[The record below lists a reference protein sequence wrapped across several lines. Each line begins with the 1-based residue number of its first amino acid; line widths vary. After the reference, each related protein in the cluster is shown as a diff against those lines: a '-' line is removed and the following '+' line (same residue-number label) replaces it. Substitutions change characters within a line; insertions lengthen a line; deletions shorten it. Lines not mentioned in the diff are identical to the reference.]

1 MIQETSRFDI
11 MKNIIILIIFQISF
25 ILGQIIQLNEVVSSN
40 GDNLYDEDGDTPDW
54 IEIYNPT
61 SETVNLL
68 GFGLSD
74 DTEDFHKWVFPNI
87 NINPNDFL
95 VVFASEKNRSDIIH
109 SWDAI
114 IDWGDEWFYYPGNSA
129 PTLNWQYP
137 ETDISFWSTGNS
149 GFGYG
154 DDDDNTNISQVI
166 SVYVRKDFLITDAS
180 NITKALFHLDYDDGY
195 VAYINGVEFSRRNLG
210 APGSPVFY
218 NTTTTALHEAEIY
231 SGGFPEQVVIDLDQY
246 PLNNGVNT
254 LAIEVHN
261 YSSNSSDLSCIP
273 FLTIGYNTM
282 VQGTN
287 NPNELME
294 LPNSFLHTNFR
305 ISSSGETLV
314 LSDENEN
321 VLDSVFTSTLETDMS
336 LGRTLEGMNWNI
348 FSIPSPWESNDN
360 TAFTG
365 ALNNLE
371 FSLESGFFNSTPLFL
386 EINSADDSATIYFT
400 TDGTEPNQLSF
411 VYEEPILLFSTS
423 VIRARSFLE
432 GWIPSEIESKTYIYG
447 QDYSNELPKIFIT
460 TDPNSFFDEDTGMYV
475 HGTNYEQ
482 NFPYFGSN
490 FWEDWERPIHFEIRE
505 PDGSGYAANAGVKI
519 FGGWSR
525 AFPQKSL
532 SIFARSHLGPSSFNY
547 PLFPGSGINEYE
559 AFVLRNSGNDWESTM
574 MRDGFITSI
583 ADNLNI
589 DHQRYR
595 PALLFLNGE
604 FWGIQN
610 IREKVNEH
618 FIASNHSI
626 EPEHIDL
633 LDIQGINDE
642 NIVHGTNAD
651 YQILLNY
658 LDTQDINDPVVENAL
673 ENWID
678 IESYMSYQA
687 FQIFVDNRDWPGN
700 NIKFW
705 RDHRVG
711 GKWRWI
717 LYDTDFGFSIWDSY
731 AYTFNTLSFALDPYG
746 PGWPNP
752 PWSTFVF
759 RKLMESNKFENIFIN
774 TYCDMLN
781 TVFQPDF
788 LTTHLDSISEAIENV
803 IPIHRSKWYNN
814 GNWPNSTVNWEN
826 RLSVMETFG
835 NNRRSY
841 AINHLRNEF
850 DLPNLAQLTIN
861 ISPAESGTIDLNTLN
876 INEQSWSGYY
886 FPGVPVK
893 VNANQNSGYIFSHWL
908 EFPDSSNVMQVYI
921 TNPSTLTAVFSPTEL
936 SPGNVVINEINYNS
950 ADDFNPGDWVE
961 LYNSGELDLDL
972 SGWVFKD
979 DNDDHGFTI
988 PEETTLINNSYLI
1001 IARDPN
1007 LFNANFQT
1015 TAQIL
1020 GPFDFGLSAGGDE
1033 VRIFDHDGILK
1044 DSVSYDDSSPW
1055 PIEPD
1060 GNGPTLELVSPD
1072 LDNTLADSWIS
1083 SQDFGS
1089 PGEENSAS
1097 LAYENSKQI
1106 LPEQNSLL
1114 KAYPNPFNGRISIP
1128 YQIARSEKLDIV
1140 IYDIVGNEIQKYPVN
1155 HSYPGKYNISWN
1167 AKNRLGQEVST
1178 GVYFIKLS
1186 STSIK
1191 SVEKIIFLK

>member
-1 MIQETSRFDI
+1 MF
-11 MKNIIILIIFQISF
+11 NIIILIILQISF
-25 ILGQIIQLNEVVSSN
+25 ILGQTIQLNEIVSSN

-61 SETVNLL
+61 SEPVNLS

-74 DTEDFHKWVFPNI
+74 DTEDFHKWVFPSI
-87 NINPNDFL
+87 NLNSNDFL
-95 VVFASEKNRSDIIH
+95 VVFASEKNRSDIIYN
-109 SWDAI
+109 WDAV
-114 IDWGDEWFYYPGNSA
+114 IDWGDEWFYFPGNSA
-129 PTLNWQYP
+129 PTPDWQYT
-137 ETDISFWSTGNS
+137 ETDISFWLTGNS

-154 DDDDNTNISQVI
+154 DNDDNTNISQVI
-166 SVYVRKDFLITDAS
+166 SVYVRKDFLINNAS
-180 NITKALFHLDYDDGY
+180 NISKALFHLDYDDGY
-195 VAYINGVEFSRRNLG
+195 IAYLNGMEFSRRNLG
-210 APGSPVFY
+210 APGSPVNY
-218 NTTTTALHEAEIY
+218 NTTTSALHEAEIY
-231 SGGFPEQVVIDLDQY
+231 SGGFPEQVIIDLDNH

-254 LAIEVHN
+254 LAVEVHN

-273 FLTIGYNTM
+273 FLTLGYNTM
-282 VQGTN
+282 VQGTQ

-321 VLDSVFTSTLETDMS
+321 ILDSVFTNTLETDMS
-336 LGRTLEGMNWNI
+336 LGRTLEGANWNI
-348 FSIPSPWESNDN
+348 FSSPSPWESNDN
-360 TAFTG
+360 PAFIG

-371 FSLESGFFNSTPLFL
+371 FSLESGFFNVTPIILD
-386 EINSADDSATIYFT
+386 IHSPDDSATIYYT
-400 TDGTEPNQLSF
+400 IDGTEPNQLSAI
-411 VYEEPILLFSTS
+411 YEEPILLFSTS
-423 VIRARSFLE
+423 VIRARSFLG

-447 QDYSNELPKIFIT
+447 QDYSNDMPKIFIT

-475 HGTNYEQ
+475 HGPNYEQ

-490 FWEDWERPIHFEIRE
+490 FWEDWERPIHFEILE

-532 SIFARSHLGPSSFNY
+532 SIFARSHLGPSSFDY
-547 PLFPGSGINEYE
+547 PLFPGTGINEYE

-583 ADNLNI
+583 ADHLNI

-658 LDTQDINDPVVENAL
+658 LDTQDMNDPIVENAL

-717 LYDTDFGFSIWDSY
+717 LYDTDFGFGIWDAY

-759 RKLMESNKFENIFIN
+759 RKLMESNKFKNVFIN

-788 LTTHLDSISEAIENV
+788 LSTHLDSIAEKVENV
-803 IPIHRSKWYNN
+803 VPLHRSKWYNN
-814 GNWPNSTVNWEN
+814 GNWPNSTVNWES
-826 RLSVMETFG
+826 RLSTMETFG

-850 DLPNLAQLTIN
+850 NLPNLAQLTIN
-861 ISPAESGTIDLNTLN
+861 TSPAGSGTIDLNTLN
-876 INEQSWSGYY
+876 IDDDSWSGYY
-886 FPGVPVK
+886 FPSVPVK
-893 VNANQNSGYIFSHWL
+893 VEAKQNNGYIFSHWL
-908 EFPDSSNVMQVYI
+908 EFPDSNDAMQVYI
-921 TNPSTLTAVFSPTEL
+921 TNPATLTAVFYPTEL
-936 SPGNVVINEINYNS
+936 SPGNVVVNEINYNS
-950 ADDFNPGDWVE
+950 SDNFNPGDWIE
-961 LYNSGELDLDL
+961 LYNSGDLDLDL

-979 DNDDHGFTI
+979 DNDDHVFTI
-988 PEETTLINNSYLI
+988 PEETTLNNNSYLI

-1007 LFNANFQT
+1007 LFNDSFQT
-1015 TAQIL
+1015 ATQIL
-1020 GPFDFGLSAGGDE
+1020 GPFDFGLSAGGDA

-1044 DSVSYDDSSPW
+1044 DSVSYDDISPW

-1060 GNGPTLELVSPD
+1060 GNGPTLELISPD
-1072 LDNTLADSWIS
+1072 LDNTLAESWIS
-1083 SQDFGS
+1083 SQYFGS
-1089 PGEENSAS
+1089 PGEENTAS
-1097 LAYENSKQI
+1097 LAYQSSKQI
-1106 LPEQNSLL
+1106 LPEQTSLL
-1114 KAYPNPFNGRISIP
+1114 KAYPNPFNGRINIP
-1128 YQIARSEKLDIV
+1128 YQISRLEKLDIV
-1140 IYDIVGNEIQKYPVN
+1140 IYDIVGNEIRKYPLK
-1155 HSYPGKYNISWN
+1155 HSNPGQYNISWN
-1167 AKNRLGQEVST
+1167 AKNKLGQEVST

-1186 STSIK
+1186 STFFK

>member
-1 MIQETSRFDI
+1 MN
-11 MKNIIILIIFQISF
+11 NIIILIIIQISF
-25 ILGQIIQLNEVVSSN
+25 ILGQTIQLNEIVSSN

-61 SETVNLL
+61 SEIVNLS
-68 GFGLSD
+68 GYGLSD
-74 DTEDFHKWVFPNI
+74 DNEDFHKWIFPSI
-87 NINPNDFL
+87 NINPNEFL
-95 VVFASEKNRSDIIH
+95 VVFASEKNRSDVIYN
-109 SWDAI
+109 WDAV
-114 IDWGDEWFYYPGNSA
+114 IDWGDEWFYFPGNSA
-129 PTLNWQYP
+129 PTPDWQYL

-154 DDDDNTNISQVI
+154 DNDDNTNISQVI
-166 SVYVRKDFLITDAS
+166 SLYVRKDFLITNAS
-180 NITKALFHLDYDDGY
+180 NIAKALFHLDYDDGY

-210 APGSPVFY
+210 APGSPVYY

-273 FLTIGYNTM
+273 FLTLGYNIIT
-282 VQGTN
+282 QGTN
-287 NPNELME
+287 DPNELME

-305 ISSSGETLV
+305 ISSNGETLV

-321 VLDSVFTSTLETDMS
+321 VLDSVFTNTLETDMS
-336 LGRTLEGMNWNI
+336 LGRTLEGVNWNI

-360 TAFTG
+360 PAFTG
-365 ALNNLE
+365 ALNDLE
-371 FSLESGFFNSTPLFL
+371 FSLESGFFNVTPIVLA
-386 EINSADDSATIYFT
+386 INSPDDSATIYYT
-400 TDGTEPNQLSF
+400 TDGTEPNQLSAI
-411 VYEEPILLFSTS
+411 YEEPILLFSTS
-423 VIRARSFLE
+423 VIRARSFLG

-447 QDYSNELPKIFIT
+447 QDYSNDLPKIFIT

-475 HGTNYEQ
+475 HGPNYEQ

-532 SIFARSHLGPSSFNY
+532 SIFARSHLGPSSFDY
-547 PLFPGSGINEYE
+547 PLFPGAGINEYE

-583 ADNLNI
+583 ADHLNI

-626 EPEHIDL
+626 ESEHIDL
-633 LDIQGINDE
+633 LDIQGVNDE

-658 LDTQDINDPVVENAL
+658 LDTQDINDPIVENAL

-717 LYDTDFGFSIWDSY
+717 LYDTDFGFSIWDAY

-759 RKLMESNKFENIFIN
+759 RKLMESNKFQNVFIN

-788 LTTHLDSISEAIENV
+788 LSTHLDSIAEKIENV
-803 IPIHRSKWYNN
+803 VPLHRSKWYNN
-814 GNWPNSTVNWEN
+814 GNWPNSTVNWES
-826 RLSVMETFG
+826 RLSTMETFG

-850 DLPNLAQLTIN
+850 NLPNLAQLTIN
-861 ISPAESGTIDLNTLN
+861 ISPAGSGTIDLNTLN
-876 INEQSWSGYY
+876 VDDDSWSGYY

-893 VNANQNSGYIFSHWL
+893 VKANQNNGYIFSHWL
-908 EFPDSSNVMQVYI
+908 EFPDSNDVMQIYI
-921 TNPSTLTAVFSPTEL
+921 TNPSTLTAVFYPTEL
-936 SPGNVVINEINYNS
+936 SPGNIVVNEINYNS
-950 ADDFNPGDWVE
+950 SESFNPGDWIE
-961 LYNSGELDLDL
+961 LYNSGDLDLDL
-972 SGWVFKD
+972 SGWIFKD
-979 DNDDHGFTI
+979 DDDNHRFTI
-988 PEETTLINNSYLI
+988 PEETTLNNNSYLI

-1007 LFNANFQT
+1007 LFNDSFQT

-1033 VRIFDHDGILK
+1033 VRIFDQDGILK
-1044 DSVSYDDSSPW
+1044 DSVSYDDISPW

-1060 GNGPTLELVSPD
+1060 GNGPTLELISPD
-1072 LDNTLADSWIS
+1072 LDNTLAESWIS

-1089 PGEENSAS
+1089 PGEENTAS
-1097 LAYENSKQI
+1097 LAYQSSKQI
-1106 LPEQNSLL
+1106 LPEQTSLL
-1114 KAYPNPFNGRISIP
+1114 KAYPNPFNGRINIP
-1128 YQIARSEKLDIV
+1128 YQISRLEKLDIV
-1140 IYDIVGNEIQKYPVN
+1140 IYDIVGNEIQKYPLK
-1155 HSYPGKYNISWN
+1155 HSNPGKYNISWN
-1167 AKNRLGQEVST
+1167 AKNKLGQEVST

-1186 STSIK
+1186 STSFK